1 MLDFIS
7 IKAKANNNGLI
18 NIYPEFLV
26 KKSKDLMIRGR
37 SFYAVWDE
45 ESGMWSRSEDDVQR
59 LVDQETKIFAE
70 TKYKDCDKSLK
81 LLGNFSSK
89 KWTEFQQYCKSLPD
103 NYHELDDHVV
113 FSNSNVKKTDYIS
126 KKLPYPIE
134 QGPCPSYDEMM
145 QTLYSEEERQKL
157 EWAIGSIISGD
168 SKDIQKFI
176 VLYGGPRTGKST
188 VINIVEELFPGYYSV
203 FDSRALGSANNVFA
217 LEAFRSNPLIAI
229 QHDGDLS
236 HIEDNTKLNSIVSH
250 ETIMVNEKFKST
262 YQSKFNSFIFMGTNK
277 PVRITDAKSGI
288 IRRLIDVSPTGN
300 LIPKDRYD
308 ELKYKIKFEL
318 SAIAYH
324 CLQVYKDLGANY
336 YDGYLPVSMMEATN
350 DFYNFIEDN
359 YDFWTIDYPDGVTL
373 NVAWLK
379 YKDYCSEANVPF
391 PYNKRMFKEELKNYF
406 RYFDERIK
414 GERNVYREFLK
425 EKLEY
430 KPLEKKKL
438 KEQKGWLEFNSEES
452 IIDIQFSDC
461 PAQYANGKEIPS
473 KKWSDISTKL
483 KDLDTKKLHYLKVPN
498 NLIVIDFDIKNE
510 NGEKDYDLN
519 LEAANKWPATYAE
532 LSKSGKGIH
541 LHYIYEGD
549 TQKLSRIFSENI
561 EVKVFNGNSSLRRM
575 LTKCNDIPIATISS
589 GLILK
594 EDKKMIKNEQI
605 KSERKLRELIKRSL
619 RKEIMGYTKPEIDF
633 ICHILDEVYESGLK
647 YDVTDLRPAIQ
658 AFAVS
663 SSNNA
668 EYCLKAINKMRFKS
682 DDPSDNIDIYK
693 KDQPIV
699 FFDVEVFPNLFIV
712 VFKKQGK
719 DNLPTALINPTPQQ
733 IEELISF
740 KLVGFNNRRYD
751 NHILYARLMGYT
763 EKQLFE
769 LSQKIIDNFY
779 GSTFNEAYNLSYT
792 DVYDFLSAQ
801 NKMSL
806 KKWEIKLG
814 IHHQELGLPWNE
826 EVKPELW
833 ETVADYCKNDVVAT
847 EAVWDNNQADWMA
860 REILADLSGLTV
872 NDTTN
877 QHTTKIIVGN
887 DKHPQSQF
895 VYTDLSTIFPGYR
908 YDKFGIPKEEYKEG
922 AKIVAG
928 KSIYKGVDP
937 GEGGR
942 VFANPGMYFDVALLD
957 IASMHPHSAIKLNVF
972 GDVYTKRFKDLVQA
986 RIYIKHKDFD
996 KVKTMLDGKLTK
1008 YLEDPSLASKLS
1020 TALKTA
1026 INSVYG
1032 LTSASFSN
1040 LLRDPRNIDN
1050 IVAKYG
1056 ALFMINLQEEVE
1068 KRGFTVVHIKTDSIK
1083 IANANM
1089 DIINFVSEYGKQYG
1103 YSFEHEATYKKMC
1116 LVNESVYV
1124 ANYEDPDI
1132 CFKKYGY
1139 IPEKNQKSGNTW
1151 TATGTQFQIP
1161 YVFKTLFSK
1170 EPIQFE
1176 DLCETK
1182 SVNTALYLD
1191 MNQDLGENE
1200 HNYHFVGKVGSFCP
1214 ILPGHNGGIL
1224 LREKDGKFSAV
1235 AGTKKKEKVQKGE
1248 IDIYYWLES
1257 EVVKNL
1263 GLEEFIDKRYYNA
1276 LVDEAVDTI
1285 SNYGDFESFI
1295 SDD

>member
-7 IKAKANNNGLI
+7 IKAKSKNGLI
-18 NIYPEFLV
+18 DIYPEFLV
-26 KKSKDLMIRGR
+26 KKSKDLMIRGKA
-37 SFYAVWDE
+37 FYAVWDE
-45 ESGMWSRSEDDVQR
+45 EAGMWSRSEDDIQR
-59 LVDQETKIFAE
+59 LVDQETKALAE
-70 TKYKDCDKSLK
+70 SKYKDCDKSVK
-81 LLGNFSSK
+81 LLANFSSK
-89 KWTEFQQYCKSLPD
+89 KWIEFQQYCKSLPD
-103 NYHELDDHVV
+103 NYHELDDHVT
-113 FSNSNVKKTDYIS
+113 FSNTDIKKTDYVS

-134 QGPCPSYDEMM
+134 NGPIQSYDEMM
-145 QTLYSEEERQKL
+145 ATLYSEEERRKL
-157 EWAIGSIISGD
+157 EWAIGSIISGE

-188 VINIVEELFPGYYSV
+188 VINIVEQLFPGYYSV
-203 FDSRALGSANNVFA
+203 FDSRALGSANNAFA
-217 LEAFRSNPLIAI
+217 LESFRTNPLIAI

-300 LIPKDRYD
+300 LIPKERYD
-308 ELKYKIKFEL
+308 ELKYKIQFEL

-324 CLQVYKDLGANY
+324 CLQVYKEYGANY
-336 YDGYLPVSMMEATN
+336 YDGYLPLSMMEATN

-359 YDFWTIDYPDGVTL
+359 YDFWVIDCSEGVTL
-373 NVAWLK
+373 NVAWIR
-379 YKDYCSEANVPF
+379 YKEYCQEANVPY

-406 RYFDERIK
+406 RYFDERLK

-430 KPLEKKKL
+430 KPLEKRKVQ
-438 KEQKGWLEFNSEES
+438 EQKSWLNFDSKES
-452 IIDIQFSDC
+452 LFDIQFSEC
-461 PAQYANGKEIPS
+461 PAQYANGKETPS
-473 KKWSDISTKL
+473 KKWNDISTKL
-483 KDLDTKKLHYLKVPN
+483 KDLDTTKLHYVKVPK
-498 NLIVIDFDIKNE
+498 NLIVIDFDIRNE
-510 NGEKDYDLN
+510 KGEKDYDLN
-519 LEAANKWPATYAE
+519 LKAASKWPETYAE
-532 LSKSGKGIH
+532 LSKSGSGIH
-541 LHYIYEGD
+541 LHYFYDGD
-549 TQKLSRIFSENI
+549 TEKLSRIFSENI

-575 LTKCNDIPIATISS
+575 LTKCNDVPIATISS
-589 GLILK
+589 GLVLK
-594 EDKKMIKNEQI
+594 EDKKMIKYEQI

-633 ICHILDEVYESGLK
+633 ICHILDEAYESGLK
-647 YDVTDLRPAIQ
+647 YDISDLRPSIQ
-658 AFAVS
+658 AFAIS
-663 SSNNA
+663 STNNA
-668 EYCLKAINKMRFKS
+668 EYCLKVINKMKFKS
-682 DDPSDNIDIYK
+682 EEPSENIDIYK

-699 FFDVEVFPNLFIV
+699 FFDVEVFPNLFVV
-712 VFKKQGK
+712 VFKKQGN
-719 DNLPTALINPTPQQ
+719 DNLPTALINPTSQQ

-769 LSQKIIDNFY
+769 LSQKIIDNYY
-779 GSTFNEAYNLSYT
+779 GATFNEAYNLSYT
-792 DVYDFLSAQ
+792 DIYDFLSAS

-814 IHHQELGLPWNE
+814 IHHQELGIPWDK
-826 EVKPELW
+826 EVDEFLW
-833 ETVADYCKNDVVAT
+833 DIVADYCKNDVIAT
-847 EAVWDNNQADWMA
+847 EAVWDNNQADWVA
-860 REILADLSGLTV
+860 REILAELSGLTV

-887 DKHPQSQF
+887 DKNPQSQF
-895 VYTDLSTIFPGYR
+895 VYTDLGMIFPGYK
-908 YDKFGIPKEEYKEG
+908 YNKYGIPKEEYKEG
-922 AKIVAG
+922 TKIVAG

-942 VFANPGMYFDVALLD
+942 VYAKPGMYEDVALLD
-957 IASMHPHSAIKLNVF
+957 IASMHPHSAIKLNIF
-972 GDVYTKRFKDLVQA
+972 GDTYTKRFKELVQA
-986 RIYIKHKDFD
+986 RIYIKHEEFNKA
-996 KVKTMLDGKLTK
+996 KEMLDGKLAR
-1008 YLEDPSLASKLS
+1008 YLDDPSLASKLAN
-1020 TALKTA
+1020 ALKTA

-1040 LLRDPRNIDN
+1040 ALRDPRNIDN

-1068 KRGFTVVHIKTDSIK
+1068 KRGFTVVHVKTDSIK
-1083 IANANM
+1083 IANATM
-1089 DIINFVSEYGKQYG
+1089 DIINFVQEYGKQYG
-1103 YSFEHEATYKKMC
+1103 YSFEHEATYKKIC

-1124 ANYEDPDI
+1124 AQYEDIDI
-1132 CFKKYGY
+1132 CQKKYGY
-1139 IPEKNQKSGNTW
+1139 VPEKNRKHEKEW
-1151 TATGTQFQIP
+1151 TATGTQFQVP

-1170 EPIQFE
+1170 EPIKFE

-1182 SVNTALYLD
+1182 SVTTALYLD
-1191 MNQDLGENE
+1191 MNQDLGPDE
-1200 HNYHFVGKVGSFCP
+1200 HDYHFVGKVGSFCP
-1214 ILPGHNGGIL
+1214 ILPGHNGGVL
-1224 LREKDGKFSAV
+1224 LRENNGKFSAV
-1235 AGTKKKEKVQKGE
+1235 NGTKKQGKTQKGD

-1263 GLEEFIDKRYYNA
+1263 GLEEFIDKRYYNS
-1276 LVDEAVDTI
+1276 LVDDAVETI
-1285 SNYGDFESFI
+1285 SKYGDFESFI